1 MEQLSPANGRLNQK
15 VKKDKTMENQIK
27 NYLSTVQLGEPQ
39 SYHNLVLFPLQVP
52 QNGVLSYITLA
63 EAIAAGSFTVT
74 EISESGSVPEL
85 FVINKGETAVLLVDG
100 EELVGAK
107 QNRVLNT
114 SVLVRGKSE
123 TKIPV
128 SCTEQGRWSYKSA
141 HFASSPDIMA
151 AKSRARKSR
160 SVSASL
166 NEGASYHSDQG
177 EVWNEVSK
185 LQVKACMASPTSAMS
200 DVFKANED
208 KLKECLTRFTC
219 KPGQQGLIV
228 LHNGQVAGLDLI
240 SRPEVYALL
249 HEKFVRSYVIEALL
263 EKAVEP
269 EDPQRARDKAQ
280 NFLGDIARAGE
291 QKFQSAGY
299 GWDFRLRA
307 DGLAGNALVADD
319 HVIHAAAFKLETA
332 AQPPSDIAALSQR
345 RRRYTRE

>member
-1 MEQLSPANGRLNQK
+1 MHHLSPAAGRQKLK
-15 VKKDKTMENQIK
+15 VKNNKTMENQIK
-27 NYLSTVQLGEPQ
+27 NYLGTVQLGESQ
-39 SYHNLVLFPLQVP
+39 SYHNLVLFPLQVA
-52 QNGVLSYITLA
+52 QNGVLSYVTLA
-63 EAIAAGSFTVT
+63 EAIAAGTFTVT
-74 EISESGSVPEL
+74 EISASGSVPEL
-85 FVINKGETAVLLVDG
+85 FVINQGESAVLMVDG

-128 SCTEQGRWSYKSA
+128 SCVEQGRWSYNTP
-141 HFASSPDIMA
+141 HFASSKDIMA

-166 NEGASYHSDQG
+166 NEGASYCSDQD
-177 EVWNEVSK
+177 EVWQEVQK

-208 KLKECLTRFTC
+208 KLKECLARFTC
-219 KPGQQGLIV
+219 QPGQQGLLV
-228 LHNGQVAGLDLI
+228 LHNGQVAGLDLV
-240 SRPEVYALL
+240 SRPEVYARL
-249 HEKFVRSYVIEALL
+249 HEKFVRSYALESLL
-263 EKAVEP
+263 EKPSEP

-280 NFLGDIARAGE
+280 NFLGDIARAEE

-299 GWDFRLRA
+299 GWEFRLRA
-307 DGLAGNALVADD
+307 DGLAGNALVADE

-332 AQPPSDIAALSQR
+332 AQPPNDMAVLSHR